1 MNEHEVMKK
10 AFSELHAS
18 DDTLQKVMQ
27 KTHAPK
33 RTAPR
38 RIAILVAAVVA
49 ICSLALVVQGTV
61 FVLLGNHLAVLNPAE
76 NPGTFIEDV
85 YDVTLTP
92 VPEVLD
98 NQGNPIPMPDM
109 EQPTINISEAE
120 KWIGQYMN
128 DVSGVASVGDNT
140 FTMKN
145 FMVDENGTGVFI
157 WTVENPN
164 GVSYLGEGCYR
175 ITFAPIAP
183 FGNPLLYHY
192 DANGQQK
199 LDAITYDR
207 LVSQSEDGTK
217 LEVTTFFSTVEE
229 YEVGDH
235 FVWEV
240 NCNHFDTKDTIQIT
254 PNTHI
259 PIKTLTAPE
268 GMRLKITN
276 HSIALEMNSHTCT
289 TDPNIIVYFKDGSQ
303 YCVRDRDIMI
313 DNSIGGLWRQ
323 SEEYFFDEIVDFF
336 HQLIDINEISHV
348 EVEFTSFED
357 VIVDDKTEVISHTHN
372 YNFYP

>member
-18 DDTLQKVMQ
+18 DDTLQKVLQ

-33 RTAPR
+33 RIAPR

-61 FVLLGNHLAVLNPAE
+61 FVLLGNHLAILNPAE

-92 VPEVLD
+92 APEMLD
-98 NQGNPIPMPDM
+98 NHGNPIPMPDM
-109 EQPTINISEAE
+109 EQPNANVTEAK
-120 KWIGQYMN
+120 KWIGQYIN
-128 DVSGVASVGDNT
+128 DISGIASVGDNT

-145 FMVDENGTGVFI
+145 FMVDENGTGVFT

-192 DANGQQK
+192 DANGQKK

-240 NCNHFDTKDTIQIT
+240 NCNNYVKDTIQIT

-259 PIKTLTAPE
+259 PLKTLTAPE

-313 DNSIGGLWRQ
+313 DNSIGGSWRQ

-357 VIVDDKTEVISHTHN
+357 VSVDEKTEVISHTHN